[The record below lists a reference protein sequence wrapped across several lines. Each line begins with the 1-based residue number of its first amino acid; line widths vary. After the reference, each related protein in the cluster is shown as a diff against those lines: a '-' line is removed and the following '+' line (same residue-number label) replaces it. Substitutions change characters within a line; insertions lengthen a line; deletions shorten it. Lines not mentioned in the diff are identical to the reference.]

1 MKATRYF
8 LEQVLRKRPYIVPD
22 WCEAVVRA
30 PLHRQ
35 TQPDG
40 RIRFWGAVI
49 DPRDGTTRYLRVVTL
64 DDAETIHNA
73 FFDRDFDGGPP

>member
-1 MKATRYF
+1 MQATRYF

-35 TQPDG
+35 SQPDG
-40 RIRFWGAVI
+40 RIRF
-49 DPRDGTTRYLRVVTL
+49 
-64 DDAETIHNA
+64 
-73 FFDRDFDGGPP
+73 

>member
-1 MKATRYF
+1 MRTARYF
-8 LEQVLRKRPYIVPD
+8 LEQVLRKRPYIVAD

-49 DPRDGTTRYLRVVTL
+49 DPRDGKTRYLRVVTL
-64 DDAETIHNA
+64 DDAETIDNA
-73 FFDRDFDGGPP
+73 FFDRDFDGGLP